1 MSSDTSEKALEACI
15 ERFLT
20 GGVSTPAANDGKVRE
35 EPATYQA
42 GKGVGYLR
50 GDSSDYNAEFALDEA
65 KFWQFLEAT
74 QADELAKLT
83 YKPDYRRQIPERLH
97 RKLKKFLISAV
108 LGVKCWRMALLDPD
122 QRHSFI
128 AVSRPNT

>member
-1 MSSDTSEKALEACI
+1 MPTDTTEAALEACI

-20 GGVSTPAANDGKVRE
+20 GGVTSFPNTETGIIEPTTGTYGGK
-35 EPATYQA
+35 
-42 GKGVGYLR
+42 GYLR